1 MRWLSSVDA
10 VVPGKAGNAPESWE
24 YRGGRGRLSSALHVL
39 RGRCRRARVTI
50 TVGRGASELEF
61 IGVAA
66 LELEV
71 EVAMDEARW

>member
-1 MRWLSSVDA
+1 
-10 VVPGKAGNAPESWE
+10 
-24 YRGGRGRLSSALHVL
+24 
-39 RGRCRRARVTI
+39 VTI

-71 EVAMDEARW
+71 EIVIDEAR